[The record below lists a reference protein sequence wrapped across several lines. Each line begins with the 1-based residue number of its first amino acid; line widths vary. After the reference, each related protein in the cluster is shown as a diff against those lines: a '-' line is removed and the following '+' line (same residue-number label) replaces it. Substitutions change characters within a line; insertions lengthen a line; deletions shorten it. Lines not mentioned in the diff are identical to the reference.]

1 MRAGIIPKTYQLEPL
16 RKALALPRVNLFIAD
31 DVGLGKTIEAAL
43 VLHEL
48 MLRNRVRRAVV
59 AAPPSVVL
67 QWRDE
72 LRQRFG
78 LDFVLYDRAYIL
90 ECRRTRGFGVNPWK
104 TASFFVVSH
113 ALLRDEDHLS
123 PLREA
128 LGDFA
133 AGSMLI
139 LDEAHVA
146 APASASRYAVDT
158 QITRSLRDLA
168 RRFEHRLF
176 LSATPH
182 NGHSN
187 SFSSLMHMLDPQHF
201 TRRIEITGAAPL
213 APVMVRRLK
222 ADIRKHT
229 RASLPD
235 RKLVEVTLDETADA
249 APELRLAAMLAE
261 YDDALTPRCEGAAS
275 AVRVRARIAVEGLRK
290 RLLSSTF
297 AFAHTLRAHRRG
309 TAARVLASLAPAD
322 DDDTEQQSLAR
333 LDTAAA
339 ADGTALD
346 AVSDDA
352 IRDLLARMASL
363 AEDAADRPDARVRA
377 LVRWIRARQCPELGA
392 KGTRWTATRVLI
404 FTEFADTRQWLV
416 DQLRAAIDGSDRD
429 DDRIGSIHGGMDD
442 DAREAVKQAFNASPA
457 QHPLRILV
465 ATDAAREGINLQAAC
480 ADLFHFDLPWNPA
493 RIEQRNGRIDRT
505 LQPEA
510 EVRCHYFR

>member
-1 MRAGIIPKTYQLEPL
+1 
-16 RKALALPRVNLFIAD
+16 
-31 DVGLGKTIEAAL
+31 
-43 VLHEL
+43 
-48 MLRNRVRRAVV
+48 
-59 AAPPSVVL
+59 
-67 QWRDE
+67 
-72 LRQRFG
+72 
-78 LDFVLYDRAYIL
+78 
-90 ECRRTRGFGVNPWK
+90 
-104 TASFFVVSH
+104 
-113 ALLRDEDHLS
+113 
-123 PLREA
+123 
-128 LGDFA
+128 
-133 AGSMLI
+133 
-139 LDEAHVA
+139 
-146 APASASRYAVDT
+146 
-158 QITRSLRDLA
+158 
-168 RRFEHRLF
+168 
-176 LSATPH
+176 
-182 NGHSN
+182 
-187 SFSSLMHMLDPQHF
+187 
-201 TRRIEITGAAPL
+201 
-213 APVMVRRLK
+213 MVRRLK